1 MRRVRVSK
9 ARVEADLA
17 HCTACD
23 FLFLAHPTWLDVAYE
38 ESFYGDTGYVDRNLH
53 ASRLLRLL
61 LVIGRLGRFG
71 PSEPGCDLGTGLGML
86 PRLLRDHG
94 FDFHGTDA
102 YAAME
107 LIRPFCGPPAEVGIG
122 CRTAFE
128 VIEHVPCTP
137 EFLRH
142 EVGATP
148 LFVFSTLMRQ
158 EGEIPGPDWWYYA
171 FGNGQHISFHSRRS
185 FEVAMARAGMDPSW
199 LVTIDGPA
207 HPRALH
213 LISPEIRWRRAFRVV
228 GAVVNRG
235 LDGLLLP
242 WLEPLAGLR
251 PRIISDHYAAME
263 QLRSA
268 AERQPCP

>member
-61 LVIGRLGRFG
+61 LVIGRLARFG

-122 CRTAFE
+122 CRTAD
-128 VIEHVPCTP
+128 
-137 EFLRH
+137 RK
-142 EVGATP
+142 
-148 LFVFSTLMRQ
+148 S
-158 EGEIPGPDWWYYA
+158 
-171 FGNGQHISFHSRRS
+171 
-185 FEVAMARAGMDPSW
+185 
-199 LVTIDGPA
+199 
-207 HPRALH
+207 
-213 LISPEIRWRRAFRVV
+213 VV
-228 GAVVNRG
+228 
-235 LDGLLLP
+235 
-242 WLEPLAGLR
+242 
-251 PRIISDHYAAME
+251 
-263 QLRSA
+263 
-268 AERQPCP
+268 